1 MDLLNTPATLRFRA
15 AIESDGRLALPDETR
30 AKLPTEKK
38 AVVEGL
44 LECFPFRAPV
54 EDGCLV
60 VSPALQ
66 AAAGTQPG
74 RTVSVEITRINE
86 EPEVRVPS
94 DFRDALE
101 KAGPVK
107 ALFEGVTPNA
117 RREWVRWVASA
128 KQEKTREKRIVVG
141 IDKLSKGMRRPCCFP
156 GLNFVTKGL
165 VEPEET
171 WMALPGADHLD
182 RD

>member
-1 MDLLNTPATLRFRA
+1 MDLLKTPATFRFSSE
-15 AIESDGRLALPDETR
+15 IDQYGRMALPGEDG
-30 AKLPTEKK
+30 AAFHPGS
-38 AVVEGL
+38 AMVEGL
-44 LECFPFRAPV
+44 LDGFPFRAPYQAGSV
-54 EDGCLV
+54 F

-66 AAAGTQPG
+66 AAAGIKPGQPA
-74 RTVSVEITRINE
+74 SVEITRIDE
-86 EPEVRVPS
+86 EPEVRVPA

-101 KAGPVK
+101 RAEGVK
-107 ALFEGVTPNA
+107 ALFEDVTPMA

-156 GLNFVTKGL
+156 GINFVTKGL

-171 WMALPGADHLD
+171 WVALPDSD
-182 RD
+182 ESP

>member
-1 MDLLNTPATLRFRA
+1 MDILETPATLRFSSE
-15 AIESDGRLALPDETR
+15 IDGDGRIMLPSEAGAELA
-30 AKLPTEKK
+30 TERS
-38 AVVEGL
+38 AMVEGL
-44 LECFPFRAPV
+44 LDGFPFRAPL
-54 EDGCLV
+54 EDRRLV

-66 AAAGTQPG
+66 AAAGTKPG
-74 RTVSVEITRINE
+74 RTATVEITRIDE

-101 KAGPVK
+101 RAEKVK
-107 ALFEGVTPNA
+107 ALFEQVTPNA

-128 KQEKTREKRIVVG
+128 KQEKTREKRIQVG

-171 WMALPGADHLD
+171 WAPLPDAGEDS
-182 RD
+182 R